1 MSDDEDFMNEDEEF
15 DMDDYGEEDFDM
27 GGSDQEGSGSEG
39 EIEEEDKIR
48 NQYHM
53 SRDLADEEGIDEAI
67 AGLEKVMKM
76 EKDWQ
81 GKHGSWSFKAL
92 KRIISFTFKLG
103 DEKRLMERFDEL
115 LTYNSKANDI
125 SENDLFK
132 GIEKILNTVSTAA
145 AAQTELAL
153 KLYGKALAAMKAAKN
168 ENLWSKTS
176 LKLAQKMFDKGLHSK
191 QLDKILAELE
201 ESCKLPDGS
210 ENPKKA
216 SLLLDVYV
224 LQIQLHMERK
234 DRKKTKELSE
244 KGFALAKNNP
254 GILNSKL
261 AIFHFVG
268 GKLHMEQHNY
278 KEAYAA
284 FFEAFNFFEESYF
297 RLKIPCLKYI
307 VVATMLML
315 GEISPFAD
323 AQAKTLQNNPEIK
336 PMADLLN
343 AYQHNEI
350 NRVEKILKEN
360 KTVIMGDPFIEQFIK
375 NILREIRTKV
385 LLELIR
391 PYTRVAVPFIAKQLN
406 ITAAE
411 VQELLVFL
419 ILDHKINGNI
429 DQVNQLLIL
438 RGELESAKYRYIE
451 KWSTQL
457 NSIHNVVLNKVA

>member
-216 SLLLDVYV
+216 SLLLDVYA

-419 ILDHKINGNI
+419 ILDHKVNGNI

-438 RGELESAKYRYIE
+438 RGELESAKYRFIE
-451 KWSTQL
+451 KWGTQL
-457 NSIHNVVLNKVA
+457 HSIHNVVLNKVA

>member
-1 MSDDEDFMNEDEEF
+1 MNEDEEF

-216 SLLLDVYV
+216 SLLLDVYA

-419 ILDHKINGNI
+419 ILDHKVNGNI

-438 RGELESAKYRYIE
+438 RGELESAKYRFIE
-451 KWSTQL
+451 KWGTQL
-457 NSIHNVVLNKVA
+457 HSIHNVVLNKVA

>member
-1 MSDDEDFMNEDEEF
+1 MTTCN
-15 DMDDYGEEDFDM
+15 
-27 GGSDQEGSGSEG
+27 
-39 EIEEEDKIR
+39 
-48 NQYHM
+48 HAHT
-53 SRDLADEEGIDEAI
+53 DLADEEGIDEAI

-216 SLLLDVYV
+216 SLLLDVYA

-323 AQAKTLQNNPEIK
+323 AQAKTHVPPLPVVSC
-336 PMADLLN
+336 PLL
-343 AYQHNEI
+343 HS
-350 NRVEKILKEN
+350 
-360 KTVIMGDPFIEQFIK
+360 G
-375 NILREIRTKV
+375 LRLVVRSHACC
-385 LLELIR
+385 
-391 PYTRVAVPFIAKQLN
+391 PQ
-406 ITAAE
+406 AAE
-411 VQELLVFL
+411 QPRDQAHGRPSQRLPAQRNQQGGEDPQGEQDGDHGRSLHRAVHQE
-419 ILDHKINGNI
+419 HPPG
-429 DQVNQLLIL
+429 DQDQGAPRAHQALHPSGRSLHRQGRWPLFYDRAAFYFSVLCAL
-438 RGELESAKYRYIE
+438 R
-451 KWSTQL
+451 
-457 NSIHNVVLNKVA
+457 

>member
-216 SLLLDVYV
+216 SLLLDVYA

-419 ILDHKINGNI
+419 ILDHKVNGNI

-438 RGELESAKYRYIE
+438 RGELESAKYRFIE
-451 KWSTQL
+451 KWGTQL
-457 NSIHNVVLNKVA
+457 HSIHNVDLNKVA

>member
-201 ESCKLPDGS
+201 ESCRLPDGS

-216 SLLLDVYV
+216 SLLLDVYA

-419 ILDHKINGNI
+419 ILDHKVNGNI

-457 NSIHNVVLNKVA
+457 HSIHNVVLNKVA

>member
-216 SLLLDVYV
+216 SLLLDVYA

-419 ILDHKINGNI
+419 ILDHKVNGNI

-457 NSIHNVVLNKVA
+457 HSIHNVVLNKVA

>member
-67 AGLEKVMKM
+67 VGLEKVMKM
-76 EKDWQ
+76 EKEWQ

-216 SLLLDVYV
+216 SLLLDVYA

-350 NRVEKILKEN
+350 NRVEKILKDN

-419 ILDHKINGNI
+419 ILDHKVNGNI

-457 NSIHNVVLNKVA
+457 HSIHNVVLNKVA

>member
-216 SLLLDVYV
+216 SLLLDVYA

-323 AQAKTLQNNPEIK
+323 AQAKTHNNPEIK

-419 ILDHKINGNI
+419 ILDHKVNGNI

-438 RGELESAKYRYIE
+438 RGELESAKYRFIE
-451 KWSTQL
+451 KWGTQL
-457 NSIHNVVLNKVA
+457 HSIHNVVLNKVA

>member
-1 MSDDEDFMNEDEEF
+1 MSCSNECAT
-15 DMDDYGEEDFDM
+15 
-27 GGSDQEGSGSEG
+27 
-39 EIEEEDKIR
+39 
-48 NQYHM
+48 HTHT
-53 SRDLADEEGIDEAI
+53 DLADEEGIDEAI
-67 AGLEKVMKM
+67 VGLEKVMKM
-76 EKDWQ
+76 EKEWQ
-81 GKHGSWSFKAL
+81 GKYGSWSFKAL

-115 LTYNSKANDI
+115 LTYNSKGNDI

-145 AAQTELAL
+145 ASQTELAL

-216 SLLLDVYV
+216 SLLLDVYA
-224 LQIQLHMERK
+224 LQIQLYMERK

-244 KGFALAKNNP
+244 RGFALAKNNP

-323 AQAKTLQNNPEIK
+323 AQAKTYAHAFSMMLTP
-336 PMADLLN
+336 
-343 AYQHNEI
+343 
-350 NRVEKILKEN
+350 
-360 KTVIMGDPFIEQFIK
+360 
-375 NILREIRTKV
+375 
-385 LLELIR
+385 
-391 PYTRVAVPFIAKQLN
+391 
-406 ITAAE
+406 
-411 VQELLVFL
+411 
-419 ILDHKINGNI
+419 
-429 DQVNQLLIL
+429 
-438 RGELESAKYRYIE
+438 S
-451 KWSTQL
+451 
-457 NSIHNVVLNKVA
+457 

>member
-53 SRDLADEEGIDEAI
+53 SRDLADEEGIEEAI
-67 AGLEKVMKM
+67 SGLEKVMKM

-81 GKHGSWSFKAL
+81 SKHGSWSFKAL

-115 LTYNSKANDI
+115 LKYNSKENDI

-201 ESCKLPDGS
+201 ESCKLPDGGD
-210 ENPKKA
+210 NPKKA
-216 SLLLDVYV
+216 SLLLDVYA
-224 LQIQLHMERK
+224 LQIQLYMDRK

-278 KEAYAA
+278 KEAYGS

-315 GEISPFAD
+315 CEISPFAD

-360 KTVIMGDPFIEQFIK
+360 KEVIMGDPFIEQFIK

-385 LLELIR
+385 LIELIR

-419 ILDHKINGNI
+419 ILDNKVNGHI

-438 RGELESAKYRYIE
+438 RGELESAKYRFIE
-451 KWSTQL
+451 KWSNQL
-457 NSIHNVVLNKVA
+457 HSLHNIVLNKVA